1 MIMHNLVAENNA
13 YNMLTMPCSYYG
25 YQHYYAHNNVAIS
38 WQVLQNLLYIA
49 KNIRLG
55 HSYRYHGAIS
65 VLTSDVW
72 KVVMDIDIDYELQSE
87 PGCMVNQNRC
97 SLLPSE
103 V

>member
-1 MIMHNLVAENNA
+1 MAGIAE
-13 YNMLTMPCSYYG
+13 L
-25 YQHYYAHNNVAIS
+25 AIYS
-38 WQVLQNLLYIA
+38 